1 MLVVIHKLALVAVV
15 EEQDLREKMGPQ
27 QVQPV
32 VFIWVAVVQ
41 L

>member
-1 MLVVIHKLALVAVV
+1 MLVVIHRLAQVAVV
-15 EEQDLREKMGPQ
+15 EEQDQQEKMGLHK
-27 QVQPV
+27 VHPV

>member
-1 MLVVIHKLALVAVV
+1 MLVVIHKLDLLAVV
-15 EEQDLREKMGPQ
+15 EEQDLRGKMGQ
-27 QVQPV
+27 HKVQPV